1 MSLIKFTCTS
11 LEATN
16 KKGIIPADKDG
27 YRELPIGGLNI
38 LNSAGQWY
46 DYNGAKELFESSSQL
61 MRRVKRGALRGEV
74 GHPQPLPG
82 QSMDDYTMRILT
94 INEKNVCAH
103 FSEIYLNFNDFK
115 GEDGKP
121 IIAIMGKVAP
131 SGPFADMLERALNN
145 PKENVCFS
153 IRSFTQDSYKGGRY
167 ERVLKNVVTFDY
179 VNEPGIHIA
188 EKFKAP
194 ALESKFERIM
204 TESQVKRAI
213 TNCPSG
219 IAKESMALSPSE
231 LFASLGWSLEDNNK
245 PAISRWI

>member
-16 KKGIIPADKDG
+16 KKGVLPPDENG

-46 DYNGAKELFESSSQL
+46 DFNGAKELFESSSQL

-74 GHPQPLPG
+74 GHPQKQHG
-82 QSMDDYTMRILT
+82 QSDDDYMMRILT
-94 INEKNVCAH
+94 IDERNVCAH
-103 FSEIYLNFNDFK
+103 FAEIYLNFDDFK
-115 GEDGKP
+115 GVDGKP

-131 SGPFADMLERALNN
+131 SGPFANMLERALNN

-153 IRSFTQDSYKGGRY
+153 IRSFTQDTYRNNRY
-167 ERVLKNVVTFDY
+167 ERVLKNVITFDY

-188 EKFKAP
+188 EKFKSP
-194 ALESKFERIM
+194 ALESRFEKVV
-204 TESQVKRAI
+204 TENQMKRAI
-213 TNCPSG
+213 TNCSSN
-219 IAKESMALSPSE
+219 IATESIALSPSE
-231 LFASLGWSLEDNNK
+231 LFSSLGWSFEDNK
-245 PAISRWI
+245 PAISRWK

>member
-1 MSLIKFTCTS
+1 MSLIKFACTS

-16 KKGIIPADKDG
+16 KKGILPPDEHG
-27 YRELPIGGLNI
+27 YYELPIGGLNI

-94 INEKNVCAH
+94 IDEKNVCAH
-103 FSEIYLNFNDFK
+103 FAEIFLNFTDFK
-115 GEDGKP
+115 GADGKP

-131 SGPFADMLERALNN
+131 SGPHAPMLERALKN

-153 IRSFTQDSYKGGRY
+153 IRSFTQDSYDKGRY
-167 ERVLKNVVTFDY
+167 TRVLKNVVTFDY

-188 EKFKAP
+188 EKFKSP
-194 ALESKFERIM
+194 ALESKFEKVV
-204 TESQVKRAI
+204 TESQMKRAI
-213 TNCPSG
+213 TNFPSG
-219 IAKESMALSPSE
+219 IAKESIALTPSE
-231 LFASLGWSLEDNNK
+231 LFSSLGWSFEDNK
-245 PAISRWI
+245 PAITKWI

>member
-1 MSLIKFTCTS
+1 MSSVIKFTCTS

-16 KKGIIPADKDG
+16 KKGILPPDEDG
-27 YRELPIGGLNI
+27 YYELPIGGLNI

-46 DYNGAKELFESSSQL
+46 DYDRARQLFENSSQL

-82 QSMDDYTMRILT
+82 QSMEDYTMRILT

-103 FSEIYLNFNDFK
+103 FSEIFLNFNDFK

-131 SGPFADMLERALNN
+131 SGPHADMLDRALKNR
-145 PKENVCFS
+145 KENVCFS
-153 IRSFTQDSYKGGRY
+153 IRSFTQDSYEGGRY
-167 ERVLKNVVTFDY
+167 VRVLKNVVTFDY

-188 EKFKAP
+188 EKFKSP
-194 ALESKFERIM
+194 ALESKFEKII
-204 TESQVKRAI
+204 TEGQMKRAI
-213 TNCPSG
+213 MNCPPG
-219 IAKESMALSPSE
+219 IARESIALSPSE
-231 LFASLGWSLEDNNK
+231 LFSSLGWSFEDNK
-245 PAISRWI
+245 PAITKWI